1 MQRCFGLGVA
11 ALLLAGVPAFAQQ
24 FRGSLSGR
32 VLDQQ
37 QAAVPGAKIHA
48 VESETGAKFQTVTN
62 GDGTYV
68 LTFPAART
76 IYGQRRRRRGSNA
89 TSTRRSASP
98 PTNASSSIS
107 TLEVGTIDQSVTV
120 SAEGSM
126 LDTASPPPAR

>member
-11 ALLLAGVPAFAQQ
+11 ALLLASVPTFAQQ

-68 LTFPAART
+68 LTFLPPGPYSVAAEAAGFKR
-76 IYGQRRRRRGSNA
+76 YVNA
-89 TSTRRSASP
+89 QVRVT
-98 PTNASSSIS
+98 TNEREQLDI
-107 TLEVGTIDQSVTV
+107 TLEVGV
-120 SAEGSM
+120 SIN
-126 LDTASPPPAR
+126 R